1 MMIEPSRSIVGGDR
15 SPRVF
20 YHFIDST
27 SHNFYELPCGLC
39 SRVMRLGRVL
49 AEIFPPT
56 GTRLMVCSGCIDI
69 MYEEKPEDA
78 TTKDVQKVKSESSL
92 IRWITSTEQPMDS
105 L

>member
-1 MMIEPSRSIVGGDR
+1 MMIQSSRSVSKDGH
-15 SPRVF
+15 PRVF

-27 SHNFYELPCGLC
+27 SHNFYEHPCAIC
-39 SRVMRLGRVL
+39 DRAMRLGRVVV
-49 AEIFPPT
+49 EIFPGA

-78 TTKDVQKVKSESSL
+78 TSKNIQKVKAESSL